1 MAVFKEVLSKII
13 SRSLAKVNLSI
24 THACNYRCKTCNIW
38 RKYLENPELK
48 DQELT
53 LSEYTKLFKQNR
65 EIIWLSLT
73 GGEPFLR
80 RDLTDI
86 AISALENIDK
96 LRVVNIATNG
106 SLPRCVEKSLSE
118 ILDYR
123 KRPVYISVEVSL
135 DGKESVHN
143 EIRGVKD
150 AYQRALETFRRL
162 RRLKEE
168 AGAKFFDVKFEYTM
182 SKYNSGMLKETIE
195 ELVDEENP
203 IGPHDFIITFA
214 HKSFFYDN
222 LESDVSS
229 KTDMTLKEVS
239 WFLENY
245 PKKNLLDIIARSY
258 LKMSMKYFG
267 ENWRPPCVAGE
278 HSCFI
283 NPYGDVYPCITMNYR
298 LGNLRSDGFSLRNI
312 LRNNKSQIF
321 RRKIRETCVTCWT
334 SCEAYPTII
343 FKPTE
348 FIREFLQPLIDN
360 GWLK

>member
-1 MAVFKEVLSKII
+1 MAVLKEVLSKIVL
-13 SRSLAKVNLSI
+13 RSLAKVNLSI

-38 RKYLENPELK
+38 KKYLENPELK
-48 DQELT
+48 DEELT
-53 LSEYTKLFKQNR
+53 LSEYTELFRNNR
-65 EIIWLSLT
+65 EIIWLSIT

-80 RDLTDI
+80 RDLVDI
-86 AISALENIDK
+86 VISALENVDK
-96 LRVVNIATNG
+96 LRVINIATNG
-106 SLPRCVEKSLSE
+106 SLPRRVEKSLSE
-118 ILDYR
+118 ILSFV
-123 KRPVYISVEVSL
+123 KKPIYISVEVSL
-135 DGKESVHN
+135 DGKEPIHN

-150 AYQRALETFRRL
+150 AYQKSLETFQRL

-168 AGAKFFDVKFEYTM
+168 AEADFFNVKFEYTI

-195 ELVDEENP
+195 ELADEEGLRPN
-203 IGPHDFIITFA
+203 DFIITFA

-222 LESDVSS
+222 LESEVSS
-229 KTDMTLKEVS
+229 KTDITLKEVS
-239 WFLENY
+239 WFLKNY
-245 PKKNLLDIIARSY
+245 PKKDLFDRIARSY

-298 LGNLRSDGFSLRNI
+298 LGNLRSDGFSLRDI
-312 LRNNKSQIF
+312 LSNNRSQIF

-343 FKPTE
+343 FKPAE
-348 FIREFLQPLIDN
+348 FIREFL
-360 GWLK
+360 

>member
-1 MAVFKEVLSKII
+1 MAVLKEVLSKII
-13 SRSLAKVNLSI
+13 FRSLAKVNLSV

-38 RKYLENPELK
+38 RKYLENPKLK

-53 LSEYTKLFKQNR
+53 LSEYTKLFRANR
-65 EIIWLSLT
+65 EIIWLSIT

-86 AISALENIDK
+86 VISALENIDK

-106 SLPRCVEKSLSE
+106 SLPRRIEKSLSE
-118 ILDYR
+118 ILDSA
-123 KRPVYISVEVSL
+123 KKPVYISVEVSL
-135 DGKESVHN
+135 DGKEPIHN

-150 AYQRALETFRRL
+150 AYQRSLETFRRL

-168 AGAKFFDVKFEYTM
+168 AKADFFDVKFEYTM

-195 ELVDEENP
+195 ELTCEED
-203 IGPHDFIITFA
+203 ILGPDDFIITFA

-222 LESDVSS
+222 LESDISS
-229 KTDMTLKEVS
+229 KTDITLKEVS

-245 PKKNLLDIIARSY
+245 PKKDLFDRIARSY
-258 LKMSMKYFG
+258 LKMSMRYFG

-298 LGNLRSDGFSLRNI
+298 LGNLRSDGFSLRKI
-312 LRNNKSQIF
+312 LSNNKSRIF
-321 RRKIRETCVTCWT
+321 RKKIRETCATCWT

-343 FKPTE
+343 FKPVE
-348 FIREFLQPLIDN
+348 FIREFL
-360 GWLK
+360 

>member
-1 MAVFKEVLSKII
+1 MAVLKEVLSKII
-13 SRSLAKVNLSI
+13 FRSLAKVNLSV

-38 RKYLENPELK
+38 RKYLENPKLK

-53 LSEYTKLFKQNR
+53 LSEYTKLFRANR
-65 EIIWLSLT
+65 EIIWLSIT

-80 RDLTDI
+80 RDLTGI
-86 AISALENIDK
+86 VISALENIDK

-106 SLPRCVEKSLSE
+106 SLPRRVEKSLSE
-118 ILDYR
+118 ILDYVE
-123 KRPVYISVEVSL
+123 KPVYISVEVSL

-150 AYQRALETFRRL
+150 AYQKSLETFRRL
-162 RRLKEE
+162 RRLKKE
-168 AGAKFFDVKFEYTM
+168 ARADFFDVKFEYTM

-195 ELVDEENP
+195 ELAGEE
-203 IGPHDFIITFA
+203 GFLGFDDFIITFA

-229 KTDMTLKEVS
+229 KTDITLKEVS

-245 PKKNLLDIIARSY
+245 PKNDLFDRIARSY
-258 LKMSMKYFG
+258 LKMSMRYFG

-283 NPYGDVYPCITMNYR
+283 DPYGDVYPCITMNYR
-298 LGNLRSDGFSLRNI
+298 LGNLRSDGFSLRDI
-312 LRNNKSQIF
+312 LRNNKSRIF

-343 FKPTE
+343 FKPVE
-348 FIREFLQPLIDN
+348 FIRELL
-360 GWLK
+360 

>member
-1 MAVFKEVLSKII
+1 MTVLKDVVSKII
-13 SRSLAKVNLSI
+13 FRSLAKVNLSV

-38 RKYLENPELK
+38 RKYLENPELR

-53 LSEYTKLFKQNR
+53 LSEYTEFFRSNR

-86 AISALENIDK
+86 MISAIGNIDK
-96 LRVVNIATNG
+96 LRVINVATNG
-106 SLPRCVEKSLSE
+106 SLPQRIEKSLSDV
-118 ILDYR
+118 LHSV
-123 KRPVYISVEVSL
+123 KKPLYISVEISL
-135 DGKESVHN
+135 DGKEPIHN

-150 AYQRALETFRRL
+150 AYKRSLETFRRL

-168 AGAKFFDVKFEYTM
+168 AEAEFFDVKFEYTM

-195 ELVDEENP
+195 ELTDKE
-203 IGPHDFIITFA
+203 GSLGLDDFIITFA

-222 LESDVSS
+222 LKNDVTSE
-229 KTDMTLKEVS
+229 TNITIKEVS
-239 WFLENY
+239 WFLKNY
-245 PKKNLLDIIARSY
+245 PKRDIFDRIARSY
-258 LKMSMKYFG
+258 LKMSMRYFG

-298 LGNLRSDGFSLRNI
+298 LGNLKSDGFSLQKI
-312 LRNNKSQIF
+312 LSNKKSQEF

-343 FKPTE
+343 FKP
-348 FIREFLQPLIDN
+348 IEFLREL
-360 GWLK
+360 L